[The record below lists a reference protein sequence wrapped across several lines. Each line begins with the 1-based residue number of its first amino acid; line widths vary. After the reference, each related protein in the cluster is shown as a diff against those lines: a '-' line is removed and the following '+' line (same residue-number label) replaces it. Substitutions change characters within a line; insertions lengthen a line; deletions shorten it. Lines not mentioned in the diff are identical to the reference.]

1 MILMS
6 KNKDLPSF
14 YTHHSHEWW
23 GCSMLKTDEYEKYN
37 LRLLTLIYC
46 VNDKLEENENIKLV
60 IHITQKQVN
69 TKI

>member
-1 MILMS
+1 
-6 KNKDLPSF
+6 
-14 YTHHSHEWW
+14 
-23 GCSMLKTDEYEKYN
+23 MLKTDEYEKYN

-69 TKI
+69 TKIST